1 MTTPIEDEPRRPDM
15 PPVGTEEDYAEHYR
29 EPYDVTTTAGYS
41 GGSIEL
47 TNVTLGLEPFILIRA
62 KTLDED
68 DREGPDD
75 DGLRLKTLHNDEGP
89 NLALL
94 YVMNLPAEQ
103 NPLTAAIKAVLDAN
117 ADRADYPVMS
127 ETLHLFAEFCDIPMP
142 ESGK

>member
-1 MTTPIEDEPRRPDM
+1 MTTPIEDPRAPDM
-15 PPVGTEEDYAEHYR
+15 PEATQADIESAAEQWD
-29 EPYDVTTTAGYS
+29 EAKGILGVT
-41 GGSIEL
+41 L
-47 TNVTLGLEPFILIRA
+47 TQHWLGLEPYILIRA
-62 KTLDED
+62 KQLDAD

-75 DGLRLKTLHNDEGP
+75 DGLRLKVEHNDEGP

-117 ADRADYPVMS
+117 TERPDYQVMV

-142 ESGK
+142 ESGS